1 MQSGGK
7 IMATAW
13 ALMFNKNG
21 SGAAKTQF
29 GARSRNRNQADRFQL
44 RPMPNEDIHV
54 FVKKIDNS
62 RVVREQDP
70 RANASAWQTISMAG
84 IFALVV
90 VGLIVPIA
98 NSYLAGY
105 TVAEI
110 EKQNS
115 QLQSQL
121 LRLSVREAELTS
133 VEALARAA
141 KNQKYLDPSPETMV
155 VLNEPRSAAVAL
167 NRSQQ

>member
-1 MQSGGK
+1 
-7 IMATAW
+7 MATALAW
-13 ALMFNKNG
+13 MVEKKV
-21 SGAAKTQF
+21 SGASKSQSD
-29 GARSRNRNQADRFQL
+29 ARSRNRTEADRFHL

-54 FVKKIDNS
+54 FVKKIDNT

-70 RANASAWQTISMAG
+70 KANASAWRTISMAG
-84 IFALVV
+84 IFALMV
-90 VGLIVPIA
+90 VGLFVPIA

-105 TVAEI
+105 TVTEI

-121 LRLSVREAELTS
+121 VRLSVREAELTS

-141 KNQKYLDPSPETMV
+141 KNQRFLDPSPETMV
-155 VLNEPRSAAVAL
+155 VLNETRSGAVAL
-167 NRSQQ
+167 NRNRQ

>member
-1 MQSGGK
+1 
-7 IMATAW
+7 MATAW
-13 ALMFNKNG
+13 AGMIEQQV
-21 SGAAKTQF
+21 SGASNLQSRAQF
-29 GARSRNRNQADRFQL
+29 PKRTEADRFIL

-54 FVKKIDNS
+54 FVKKIDNT

-70 RANASAWQTISMAG
+70 RANASAWRTISMAG

-90 VGLIVPIA
+90 VGFIVPIA
-98 NSYLAGY
+98 NGYLAGY
-105 TVAEI
+105 TVIEI

-121 LRLSVREAELTS
+121 ARLSVREAELTS
-133 VEALARAA
+133 VDALARAA

-155 VLNEPRSAAVAL
+155 VLNEPRSEDVAL
-167 NRSQQ
+167 NHGRR

>member
-1 MQSGGK
+1 
-7 IMATAW
+7 MATAW
-13 ALMFNKNG
+13 AWMFEKKD
-21 SGAAKTQF
+21 SGASKIQI
-29 GARSRNRNQADRFQL
+29 GAQSRNRTEANRFHL
-44 RPMPNEDIHV
+44 RPMPNEEIHV
-54 FVKKIDNS
+54 FVKKIDNT

-70 RANASAWQTISMAG
+70 KANASAWRTISMAG

-105 TVAEI
+105 TVTDI

-121 LRLSVREAELTS
+121 ARLSAREAELTS

-141 KNQKYLDPSPETMV
+141 KNQIYLDPTPETLV
-155 VLNEPRSAAVAL
+155 VLNETRSGAVAL
-167 NRSQQ
+167 NRDRQ

>member
-1 MQSGGK
+1 
-7 IMATAW
+7 MATAW
-13 ALMFNKNG
+13 AWMFDKKV
-21 SGAAKTQF
+21 SGAPDSQ
-29 GARSRNRNQADRFQL
+29 SRAQSRKRTEAGRYHL

-54 FVKKIDNS
+54 FVKKIDNT

-70 RANASAWQTISMAG
+70 KANASAWRTISMAG

-115 QLQSQL
+115 QLESQL
-121 LRLSVREAELTS
+121 ARLSVREAELTS
-133 VEALARAA
+133 VDALARAA
-141 KNQKYLDPSPETMV
+141 KNQKYLDPAPETMV
-155 VLNEPRSAAVAL
+155 VLNETRSGAVAL
-167 NRSQQ
+167 NHNRQ